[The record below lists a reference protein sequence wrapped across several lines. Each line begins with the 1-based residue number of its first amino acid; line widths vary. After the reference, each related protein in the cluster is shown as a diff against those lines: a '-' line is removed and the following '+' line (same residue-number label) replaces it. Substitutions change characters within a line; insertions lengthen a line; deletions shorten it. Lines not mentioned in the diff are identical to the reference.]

1 MADIACWDQV
11 KPVLRRSFKRNG
23 KHAFVSKQVNSIL
36 EFPRMKPAV
45 LFLSLLYIPLPDTK

>member
-11 KPVLRRSFKRNG
+11 KPVLRRSFKRNR

-36 EFPRMKPAV
+36 EFPRMKPAPV
-45 LFLSLLYIPLPDTK
+45 FNHFIFTIH